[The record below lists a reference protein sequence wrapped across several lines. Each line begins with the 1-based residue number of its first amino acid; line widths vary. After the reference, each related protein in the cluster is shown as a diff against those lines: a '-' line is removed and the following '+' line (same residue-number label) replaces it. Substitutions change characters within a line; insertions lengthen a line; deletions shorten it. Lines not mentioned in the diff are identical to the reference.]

1 VKNHVPE
8 WRNERF
14 CRGLSLAQQIVGAAV
29 ASVAIISLPATSFA
43 DENGISFWLPGI
55 YGSLAAVPQQPGW
68 SFAAINYYDS
78 VGQVV
83 PSPPRAKS
91 PLGGLVQRSTSISM
105 SA

>member
-1 VKNHVPE
+1 MKNHVPE

-55 YGSLAAVPQQPGW
+55 YGSLAAAPQQPGW
-68 SFAAINYYDS
+68 SFAAINYY
-78 VGQVV
+78 VG
-83 PSPPRAKS
+83 
-91 PLGGLVQRSTSISM
+91 GGKWFRRRLARNHHWQ
-105 SA
+105 A